1 MEIICQRF
9 RKRINI
15 LFETFSVFLTKAIG
29 HKINVD
35 VKGGKRRAQHL
46 SVFAVDSSA
55 AGINFFDSLV
65 KAVAHAS
72 PVTALHLLNIESSA
86 EDQQT
91 QQHYADKTEVHSPQ
105 YVTFYFHYSSEFFSC
120 YL

>member
-1 MEIICQRF
+1 MKIICQCF

-15 LFETFSVFLTKAIG
+15 LLETFSVFLAKAIS

-35 VKGGKRRAQHL
+35 IKSGKRSAQHL
-46 SVFAVDSSA
+46 SVFAVDSAA
-55 AGINFFDSLV
+55 AGIHFFYSLM

-86 EDQQT
+86 EDQQA
-91 QQHYADKTEVHSPQ
+91 QHHYADKTEVHSPQ
-105 YVTFYFHYSSEFFSC
+105 YVAFNFHYSSERSEEHT
-120 YL
+120 